1 MNRNAPSMSRKP
13 RLLAAFV
20 LLAAVTLLL
29 ALPVFGTSGD
39 YGMTTGG
46 SLESAATATTAP
58 ATATAAPP
66 TATTAPPTATATP
79 DCGEELMWNDEAQ
92 RCVDDPLF
100 ATQLVSS

>member
-1 MNRNAPSMSRKP
+1 MTGKIHPSSRTL
-13 RLLAAFV
+13 RLLAVVA

-46 SLESAATATTAP
+46 SLEAAATATTAQT
-58 ATATAAPP
+58 TATAAPP
-66 TATTAPPTATATP
+66 TATTAPPTATPTP

-92 RCVDDPLF
+92 RCVDDPAF